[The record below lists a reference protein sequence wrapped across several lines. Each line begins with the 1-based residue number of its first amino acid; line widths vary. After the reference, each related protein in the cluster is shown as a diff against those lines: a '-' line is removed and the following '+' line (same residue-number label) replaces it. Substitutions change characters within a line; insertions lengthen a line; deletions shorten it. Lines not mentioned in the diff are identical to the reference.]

1 MIRPFTTVAV
11 GAVLLLGLTGCG
23 SASAQNPTV
32 TPAANADFFE
42 PAVAT
47 PVAIPGVELFT
58 GLSRDHTT
66 DPVEYEQSPPV
77 GGAHDPSWQR
87 CLVYDAPIRNENA
100 VHSLE
105 HGAVWITYQ
114 PDLATAEREAIT
126 KLAKDMKLLLTPQYG
141 AVASYKGEP
150 AAFVVTL
157 PNLNEWIA
165 GMNGKLLPFNWAR
178 LATNVLR
185 KRPSS
190 YRMPLMGVRRKFHG
204 TTVGSALSTLV
215 IDSVRRY
222 HAARGGKTA
231 ELSWILE
238 DNYPVRKIIESSG
251 AVPYK
256 TYRIYQKDF

>member
-114 PDLATAEREAIT
+114 PNLPAADREAIA
-126 KLAKDMKLLLTPQYG
+126 KLA
-141 AVASYKGEP
+141 E
-150 AAFVVTL
+150 
-157 PNLNEWIA
+157 
-165 GMNGKLLPFNWAR
+165 GKPY
-178 LATNVLR
+178 VLVS
-185 KRPSS
+185 P
-190 YRMPLMGVRRKFHG
+190 YPG
-204 TTVGSALSTLV
+204 
-215 IDSVRRY
+215 
-222 HAARGGKTA
+222 
-231 ELSWILE
+231 LE
-238 DNYPVRKIIESSG
+238 DPVVVSAWGVQLRLDGADDPRLQEFIDRYAGNGPEPGAPCDSGIEETVEG
-251 AVPYK
+251 
-256 TYRIYQKDF
+256 

>member
-87 CLVYDAPIRNENA
+87 CLVYDAPILR
-100 VHSLE
+100 
-105 HGAVWITYQ
+105 Y
-114 PDLATAEREAIT
+114 LAQNDFSGRIVVLPVNFA
-126 KLAKDMKLLLTPQYG
+126 PQDY
-141 AVASYKGEP
+141 
-150 AAFVVTL
+150 AFAL
-157 PNLNEWIA
+157 PE
-165 GMNGKLLPFNWAR
+165 GS
-178 LATNVLR
+178 VLR
-185 KRPSS
+185 RPLNQELIAIKTSDVWKKRVFE
-190 YRMPLMGVRRKFHG
+190 YLGER
-204 TTVGSALSTLV
+204 
-215 IDSVRRY
+215 
-222 HAARGGKTA
+222 
-231 ELSWILE
+231 
-238 DNYPVRKIIESSG
+238 
-251 AVPYK
+251 
-256 TYRIYQKDF
+256 